1 MRANER
7 ATEWDCCIESVCE
20 CVQVSALSL
29 AQLSI
34 LLDPRG
40 HTLLSCAVDS
50 LFICVCVSRKY
61 CFNIFARTTTT
72 TEVIFDLLFS
82 SSSLLSDRA
91 PRKKRTLSKL
101 LECVCFFLF
110 LKCPRNWLIFKI
122 LTHAHRKSRSW
133 GVCCQNPTLWLFF
146 YEINLSRREKLVTQD
161 TWESMATSKGTFQH
175 TIIYTGTEKERDRV
189 CY

>member
-50 LFICVCVSRKY
+50 LFLAFVYPESIVS
-61 CFNIFARTTTT
+61 IF
-72 TEVIFDLLFS
+72 LLGLRQQQRWFS
-82 SSSLLSDRA
+82 IYFSLLHLFFQTAR
-91 PRKKRTLSKL
+91 REKRTLSKL

-175 TIIYTGTEKERDRV
+175 TTIYTGTEKERDRV